1 VTAWND
7 DKMEYLNQ
15 LISGVCS
22 NGLFLTFF
30 IAVLGYLL
38 GSVNIRGLRLGTSAV
53 FLVALLFGHF
63 GFADASLLHRIGLI
77 TASGDS
83 LRATFSLIQNV
94 GLLCFV
100 AAVGLIAGPHF
111 FRDFRQNIKSYVL
124 LAVIVIGFGAGVCV
138 VLVLAG
144 GIDSALAAGLL
155 SGALTTTP
163 GYAAAQEAVA
173 GSELLLREV
182 SVGYAIAYPFGVV
195 GVVLFVQ
202 LVPRLLRTNMQRE
215 RALLRAEAGE
225 SSPPKKAA
233 FRVDPMGM
241 FVFAFAVAAGI
252 LLGRISIPLP
262 GGAVFSLGNTGG
274 ALLMGL
280 LFGHLRKLGGLDLS
294 VDPHA
299 LETLREIGL
308 MLFLIGAGVP
318 GGSGFV
324 EILREQGAIL
334 FVYGALMTVIPMVCG
349 YFFAS
354 RVLHMQLLNNLG
366 AITGGMTSTPAL
378 GTLIRAAGTGDVATA
393 YAAVYPAAL
402 VLVVL
407 GVQFIVTLL

>member
-1 VTAWND
+1 
-7 DKMEYLNQ
+7 MEYLNQ

>member
-1 VTAWND
+1 MTAWND